1 MFSGI
6 LSKEIGKEV
15 KSKLQGFLMKECARH
30 GAASPKEM
38 ELRIGMNEAMDIKGE
53 IYRKGEKVAE
63 VSVEDVIA

>member
-1 MFSGI
+1 
-6 LSKEIGKEV
+6 
-15 KSKLQGFLMKECARH
+15 MKECARH